1 MTNKDL
7 RGTLMVL
14 AAGIAWGLS
23 GVSGQYLMAHGFH
36 VNLLVS
42 LRLIVSGAFLMGL
55 AFLTQRASLI
65 KALKQ
70 WQVWWGVGLFSLF
83 GLTLNQY
90 AYLLAIAYTNAGT
103 ATVLQ
108 YMAPIIILI
117 YLCLKG
123 RIWPSWAELLAIGL
137 AVSGTF
143 IMATHGHLDSLSMTP
158 LGLFWGLGSA
168 VTYTLYILLPLR
180 LIRTWGSLIV
190 IGLGMLMGGLVFPIL
205 TQSWRH
211 PLPLTGGNLLAL
223 FGLVGVGT
231 IFAYSVFLKG
241 TAQVGAVKGSLLAS
255 IEPVASV
262 IFALTLMSEV
272 FYPIDLLGMA
282 LILLAVLLIS
292 LRDLLRLRRQ
302 AEGRSAED

>member
-1 MTNKDL
+1 MKNKNVL
-7 RGTLMVL
+7 GALMVL
-14 AAGIAWGLS
+14 TAGIAWGLS

-36 VNLLVS
+36 VDLLVS
-42 LRLIVSGAFLMGL
+42 LRLIVSGIFLMSL
-55 AFLTQRASLI
+55 AFLTQRATLI
-65 KALKQ
+65 EALKQ
-70 WQVWWGVGLFSLF
+70 GQVWWGVGLFALF

-117 YLCLKG
+117 YLCVKG
-123 RIWPSWAELLAIGL
+123 RTWPSWSELLAIVL

-143 IMATHGHLDSLSMTP
+143 IMATHGHWDSLSMIP

-180 LIRTWGSLIV
+180 LIKTWGSLIV
-190 IGLGMLMGGLVFPIL
+190 IGLGMLMGGVIFPVL
-205 TQSWRH
+205 TQAWRH
-211 PLPLTGGNLLAL
+211 PLPMTGGNLLAL

-241 TAQVGAVKGSLLAS
+241 TAQIGAVKGSLMAS

-262 IFALTLMSEV
+262 VFAVMLMKEV
-272 FYPIDLLGMA
+272 FYPIDLLGML
-282 LILLAVLLIS
+282 LIVLAVLLIS
-292 LRDLLRLRRQ
+292 IKDLLSLRKAQR
-302 AEGRSAED
+302 D